1 MPAKGLT
8 ARSAAARAE
17 ELKHAIATASDA
29 PVRARLRVAL
39 AELLR
44 VRDLD
49 GAAEELR
56 RAASEASGLPAVTL
70 AVSSLA
76 RALPPDRRVALFD
89 ALAAEGSLAPAW
101 SAAAAEALAEAG
113 APDRAAASWLA
124 LARDDAAPLH
134 RRRVAAR
141 RAERLGGK
149 VDPGVRRAALRVSA
163 ALSSGAR
170 RLAFLRQA
178 LALALGP
185 GELAADAD
193 ELLALVSS
201 WLEAGGSARAIE
213 PALARARALGASGD
227 NIDQLAD
234 AARRHGPE
242 SRRARPAPR
251 APSRVLPRS
260 PRRLTIEEQVEAAQ
274 QDARAG
280 HAARARKA
288 AEAALRLAAR
298 PPAALVA
305 GLETTLREAGHLEE
319 ALRLRRTYIEALPRP
334 EQTAPLLGLADEA
347 AQAGLAAMASAF
359 RADAGARTPPRA
371 APKPLEPVTPA
382 EHYLAAQR
390 LLAVLPPDGAA
401 DAALARLHRAVA
413 GHPGADAALDLAEKL
428 LARVATGNDLERRR
442 LELLRVA
449 HSAEVDS
456 GRRARLGERLA
467 AALARLKDP
476 VGAVAVLERA
486 LEGMPPGEGG
496 RLRAER
502 ARLLREIG
510 RPRDLAAALEADAS
524 ALSGGERLRAL
535 AERAALLEAAGEPE
549 RALEGRLLAL
559 AEFPSDLAVLTA
571 ARRRLESTGRPDDSL
586 RLAVAAVGRVNDE
599 QEKLRLLREIA
610 TLSERGGTSG
620 GNLPEAAAA
629 WLAVLEIDPDDAGAF
644 AAAERLLMAVADW
657 GRCAEL
663 LAWAAGRS
671 SSGPAK
677 GPAPPAMGS
686 GQQSSPSPTRSA
698 LLWRLAELRR
708 ARLGQRDE
716 AVRLYGELAAT
727 VGLPLGALDGAP
739 VPEGLRHDPEVMLE
753 TARAEVAPSPPER
766 ARALLDRGLV
776 LLERGRTADAE
787 RDVMHALDLD
797 PLNIECI
804 GALERLYHGTARWTE
819 LAQELRRR
827 AAGVAP
833 NAAARLWY
841 GAGRAAERLA
851 DRVAARE
858 AYRRAMSLDGALAEP
873 ISALG
878 ALAARDGDWK
888 EVAALLE
895 SEATLA
901 ASPTRKARLLVEL
914 AAVYGERLS
923 DPQRAV
929 DLLEAAAE
937 HLPVEPRL
945 LELAGRFNLAVGRW
959 EPAARALDELTAT
972 GTVLPDAAELYHRAA
987 AAAEAEGK
995 TDRALVLYSRSYA
1008 RNSGHRPT
1016 LERLSAICFDKG
1028 QWDNTWKA
1036 TEALLE
1042 RHGATLTAAERATL
1056 LVRSALADLHIAQRA
1071 VAAGKLSA
1079 GSVRSAAAGPTAIEA
1094 GVRDVAESWGGMRLE
1109 PRLLAE
1115 IDRLRRDRSTTRA
1128 TEALALAQAADEREP
1143 ARDVLRAQARLARQM
1158 LGALALVQKR
1168 WDDALAVLTALGD
1181 DEEAAAEERCGFL
1194 MAAGDLVAG
1203 QRGDRAGAERLYQR
1217 AAALS
1222 PHDSRLVPRLPAAA
1236 AATHDVT
1243 DEMLV

>member
-1 MPAKGLT
+1 MPAKTLT

-17 ELKHAIATASDA
+17 ELRHAIATAPDA

-44 VRDLD
+44 VRDAD
-49 GAAEELR
+49 AAADELR

-76 RALPPDRRVALFD
+76 RALPPARRVALFD
-89 ALAAEGSLAPAW
+89 ALAAEGAHAPAW
-101 SAAAAEALAEAG
+101 AAAAAEALAEAG

-141 RAERLGGK
+141 RAERLAGK
-149 VDPGVRRAALRVSA
+149 VGPGVRRAALRVSA
-163 ALSSGAR
+163 ALSTGAR

-178 LALALGP
+178 LALALAQGD
-185 GELAADAD
+185 EAADAG
-193 ELLALVSS
+193 ELLALVAS
-201 WLEAGGSARAIE
+201 WLEAGGSARAVE
-213 PALARARALGASGD
+213 PALARARALGAAGD
-227 NIDQLAD
+227 TLEQLAD
-234 AARRHGPE
+234 AARRHGGE
-242 SRRARPAPR
+242 ARRARAAPR
-251 APSRVLPRS
+251 PASRVLPRS
-260 PRRLTIEEQVEAAQ
+260 PRRPTVEQQVEAAQ
-274 QDARAG
+274 QDARSG
-280 HAARARKA
+280 HASRARKA
-288 AEAALRLAAR
+288 AEAALRLAAH
-298 PPAALVA
+298 PPPALVA

-319 ALRLRRTYIEALPRP
+319 ALRLRRTYIESLPRA
-334 EQTAPLLGLADEA
+334 EQTAPLLALADEA
-347 AQAGLAAMASAF
+347 AQAGLAALATAF

-371 APKPLEPVTPA
+371 APKPLEPVTPG

-390 LLAVLPPDGAA
+390 LLAALPPEGAA
-401 DAALARLHRAVA
+401 DAALARLHRALA

-428 LARVATGNDLERRR
+428 LAQVAAGSDLERRR
-442 LELLRVA
+442 LELLRIA
-449 HSAEVDS
+449 HSAENDA

-524 ALSGGERLRAL
+524 ALAGGERLRAL

-559 AEFPSDLAVLTA
+559 AEFPSDLAILTA

-586 RLAVAAVGRVNDE
+586 RLAVAAVGRVTDE

-620 GNLPEAAAA
+620 GNLPEAAAS
-629 WLAVLEIDPDDAGAF
+629 WLAVLEIDPDDATAF

-663 LAWAAGRS
+663 LAWAAARRR
-671 SSGPAK
+671 
-677 GPAPPAMGS
+677 APDGKAGDEDSMA
-686 GQQSSPSPTRSA
+686 RAA

-727 VGLPLGALDGAP
+727 VGLPLGPLDGAP
-739 VPEGLRHDPEVMLE
+739 VPEGLRHDAEVMLE
-753 TARAEVAPSPPER
+753 TSRAEVAPSPPER

-776 LLERGRTADAE
+776 LLERGRAADAE
-787 RDVMHALDLD
+787 RDVMYALDLD

-804 GALERLYHGTARWTE
+804 GALERLYQGTARWTD

-833 NAAARLWY
+833 AAAARLWY

-901 ASPTRKARLLVEL
+901 GSPTRKARLLVEL

-929 DLLEAAAE
+929 DLLEVASE

-945 LELAGRFNLAVGRW
+945 LELTGRFNLVVGRW

-987 AAAEAEGK
+987 AAAETEGK
-995 TDRALVLYSRSYA
+995 SDRALVLYSRSYA

-1016 LERLSAICFDKG
+1016 LERLSAICFDKA
-1028 QWDNTWKA
+1028 QWDNAWKA

-1042 RHGATLTAAERATL
+1042 RHGAALTAAERATL

-1071 VAAGKLSA
+1071 VAAAKLS
-1079 GSVRSAAAGPTAIEA
+1079 GAAARPSAGPLAIEA

-1115 IDRLRRDRSTTRA
+1115 IDRLRRDRSTTRV
-1128 TEALALAQAADEREP
+1128 TEALALAQAADERDP
-1143 ARDVLRAQARLARQM
+1143 AARDVMRAQARLCRQM

-1168 WDDALAVLTALGD
+1168 WDDALAALTALGE
-1181 DEEAAAEERCGFL
+1181 DEEAGLDERCGFL
-1194 MAAGDLVAG
+1194 LAAGDLLAA

-1217 AAALS
+1217 AAALA
-1222 PHDSRLVPRLPAAA
+1222 PHDSRLVSRLPAAA
-1236 AATHDVT
+1236 VAHDVT